1 MAATFAVWVRSLDQ
15 PGNWGAEADFPDE
28 ILALDYMARQWHQEA
43 AAAIKQISASSKA
56 VPPGR
61 ERVCLPFNLLP
72 AGPLPK
78 RPRRR
83 RG

>member
-1 MAATFAVWVRSLDQ
+1 MPNRCIVWVRSLDQ
-15 PGNWGAEADFPDE
+15 PGNWGAEANFTDE
-28 ILALDYMARQWHQEA
+28 ILALDFMARQGHQEA
-43 AAAIKQISASSKA
+43 AAAIKQIAAGKPGTA
-56 VPPGR
+56 GR

-78 RPRRR
+78 RPRGR